1 MGYIGNSNPS
11 VTNLGG
17 DIDVNGHQIKS
28 SNNGNIEIVPDGS
41 GTVKIDVLTFPV
53 ADGSNGQF
61 LSTNGSGVLSF
72 SSASGGIA
80 SVAADS
86 TPQLGGNL
94 DVNGNDIV
102 STSNGSIELDPNGS
116 GKVVFKGNST
126 KGSGQFVLNCEQ
138 NSHGIIV
145 KGPPHSAGA
154 SYTLTLPTTDGS
166 SGEYLKTDGS
176 GTLSWDTPS
185 GGSSSLAG
193 NATGTIN
200 MNGYEINFA
209 DTTGTSPSSA
219 YLTFGSGKD
228 LQIFHSTTNN
238 INFIKNT
245 NARNLKIIDDG
256 STQMALFERWGKV
269 ELNYNGKAGVATDID
284 SNNYGTIKVGGGSGS
299 TPYKLPGSIGTSGQ
313 VLAVP
318 SSGTEL
324 EWATSGGGGGSV
336 SEYDDLSDSFHDGFG
351 CLSTGYQCLS
361 DANDDGTNESTSNV
375 SIAFGYKCLKNQ
387 TGNSAYDN
395 IAIGRNCLEPKTIH
409 GQGNVAMGRKAQ
421 AYNTSGFG
429 CVALGYYAG
438 FLNSSGGNNIGLGY
452 GALFNNQTG
461 SNNIALGRHSGKS
474 NSPSGAITG
483 SNTIC
488 LGDNNI
494 SNIYC
499 ADTTISSSDQRDKTD
514 VEDFTHGLAFVKKL
528 KPKTY
533 KWDKR
538 SWYTDEQ
545 GEDLTKITPDGTYK
559 APRTNIGF
567 MAQEVLALEKE
578 IGYGSSK
585 NDMLFCSINEDESAY
600 GLKYERLVPLLV
612 NAIKELSDEV
622 DKLKGS

>member
-1 MGYIGNSNPS
+1 MG
-11 VTNLGG
+11 
-17 DIDVNGHQIKS
+17 K
-28 SNNGNIEIVPDGS
+28 
-41 GTVKIDVLTFPV
+41 
-53 ADGSNGQF
+53 
-61 LSTNGSGVLSF
+61 
-72 SSASGGIA
+72 
-80 SVAADS
+80 
-86 TPQLGGNL
+86 
-94 DVNGNDIV
+94 
-102 STSNGSIELDPNGS
+102 
-116 GKVVFKGNST
+116 
-126 KGSGQFVLNCEQ
+126 
-138 NSHGIIV
+138 
-145 KGPPHSAGA
+145 
-154 SYTLTLPTTDGS
+154 
-166 SGEYLKTDGS
+166 
-176 GTLSWDTPS
+176 
-185 GGSSSLAG
+185 
-193 NATGTIN
+193 
-200 MNGYEINFA
+200 
-209 DTTGTSPSSA
+209 
-219 YLTFGSGKD
+219 
-228 LQIFHSTTNN
+228 
-238 INFIKNT
+238 
-245 NARNLKIIDDG
+245 
-256 STQMALFERWGKV
+256 
-269 ELNYNGKAGVATDID
+269 
-284 SNNYGTIKVGGGSGS
+284 
-299 TPYKLPGSIGTSGQ
+299 
-313 VLAVP
+313 
-318 SSGTEL
+318 
-324 EWATSGGGGGSV
+324 
-336 SEYDDLSDSFHDGFG
+336 
-351 CLSTGYQCLS
+351 
-361 DANDDGTNESTSNV
+361 
-375 SIAFGYKCLKNQ
+375 
-387 TGNSAYDN
+387 
-395 IAIGRNCLEPKTIH
+395 
-409 GQGNVAMGRKAQ
+409 KAQ

-429 CVALGYYAG
+429 CVSLGYYAG

-494 SNIYC
+494 ANIYC

>member
-80 SVAADS
+80 SVVADS

-102 STSNGSIELDPNGS
+102 STSNGSIELDPTGS

-138 NSHGIIV
+138 NSHGITV
-145 KGPPHSAGA
+145 KGPPHSASA

-185 GGSSSLAG
+185 GGSSLAG

-219 YLTFGSGKD
+219 YLTFGSSRD

-245 NARNLKIIDDG
+245 NARDLKIIDDG
-256 STQMALFERWGKV
+256 STEMAHFVRHGTVRLR
-269 ELNYNGKAGVATDID
+269 YNGTNCFETV
-284 SNNYGTIKVGGGSGS
+284 SGGGIKIGNAY
-299 TPYKLPGSIGTSGQ
+299 TLPASDGTNGQ
-313 VLAVP
+313 VLTTNG
-318 SSGTEL
+318 SGTL
-324 EWATSGGGGGSV
+324 SFATAGGGGGSV

-361 DANDDGTNESTSNV
+361 AANDDGTNESTSNV

-409 GQGNVAMGRKAQ
+409 GQGNVAMGKKAQ

-429 CVALGYYAG
+429 CVSLGYYAG

-494 SNIYC
+494 ANIYC